1 MKISNPYA
9 GIIRI
14 RLEGM
19 ISAFS
24 PCLGR
29 EGTPLFSPAKI
40 GLFPIRQSKTY
51 KIAEISKHRCH
62 QDIDNLGLKETSF
75 ALGEQR

>member
-9 GIIRI
+9 GITRI

-24 PCLGR
+24 PCHDR
-29 EGTPLFSPAKI
+29 EGTPLFFGGKNMNYFNMSSEKKDSLREWSSYYSYKAAV
-40 GLFPIRQSKTY
+40 KTG
-51 KIAEISKHRCH
+51 S
-62 QDIDNLGLKETSF
+62 
-75 ALGEQR
+75 

>member
-9 GIIRI
+9 GITRI

-24 PCLGR
+24 PCLGK
-29 EGTPLFSPAKI
+29 EGTPLFFGGKNNAFFNMP
-40 GLFPIRQSKTY
+40 
-51 KIAEISKHRCH
+51 
-62 QDIDNLGLKETSF
+62 
-75 ALGEQR
+75 